1 MTSEVARTATAACD
15 KLLGKKDTFGDAC
28 SDIREEILNFAKTAA
43 KLDVSDAA
51 KKKAFDAMLKAMTS
65 TLETTH
71 AIDAFVAALETVR
84 NDARRGAFDTS
95 GDDFPKA
102 FKDALSAAVDAHGE
116 PDVED
121 EPALKRLRK
130 AGRDVLE
137 GGDEEDEDEDVV
149 LDDTNEATEAS
160 LKCPLSTGIL
170 VEPMKAR
177 PCGHAY
183 SKASAEG
190 YFKGAGVKCA
200 VFGCDK
206 TLKWSD
212 FVADKASE
220 IALRQAK
227 KRTERMQRSQAEDI
241 DHDDE

>member
-84 NDARRGAFDTS
+84 NDARRGAFDAS

-177 PCGHAY
+177 PCGHV
-183 SKASAEG
+183 
-190 YFKGAGVKCA
+190 YFTLRPRPRA
-200 VFGCDK
+200 
-206 TLKWSD
+206 TLK
-212 FVADKASE
+212 V
-220 IALRQAK
+220 LVRNV
-227 KRTERMQRSQAEDI
+227 RSSVVTNV
-241 DHDDE
+241 